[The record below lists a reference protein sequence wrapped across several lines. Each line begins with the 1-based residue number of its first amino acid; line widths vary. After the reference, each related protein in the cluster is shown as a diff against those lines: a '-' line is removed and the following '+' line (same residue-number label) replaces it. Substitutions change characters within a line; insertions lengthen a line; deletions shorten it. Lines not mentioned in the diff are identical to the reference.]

1 VFAGGLDQDC
11 VRSPRGVSGAI
22 GVAIQRLAET
32 DWEFPHGAP
41 FCGPE
46 ARLYR
51 RCRRRKGRLRPAG
64 CDALSRATGRQIS
77 VGTDRVLWEA
87 IAVRCG
93 QSLGCELGARD
104 RDGVVDSVADSGV
117 FIRIGE
123 NLEERVCSPA
133 GIQIDVPGFGAASPA
148 PSQRR

>member
-1 VFAGGLDQDC
+1 VSAPE
-11 VRSPRGVSGAI
+11 VISGAI

-32 DWEFPHGAP
+32 GWAFPHGAP
-41 FCGPE
+41 FNGPE
-46 ARLYR
+46 APLHR

-64 CDALSRATGRQIS
+64 CDAFSRATVAQIS
-77 VGTDRVLWEA
+77 VGTDRVPWEA

-93 QSLGCELGARD
+93 QSPGCELGARD
-104 RDGVVDSVADSGV
+104 RDGVIDSVADSGV
-117 FIRIGE
+117 FIGIGE

-133 GIQIDVPGFGAASPA
+133 GVQIDVPGFGAASPA